1 MRVKIYLLTFAVAA
15 IFLSAC
21 TFVIDPSQVET
32 ELVTEPSPTPLVME
46 TAADVPR
53 ISVDEAK
60 AHFDNGT
67 ALFVDS
73 RSMSDYEA
81 AHIVGAMPILSV
93 SPYAETSELMDSEL
107 EGKELIITYCT

>member
-1 MRVKIYLLTFAVAA
+1 MRVRIFLLTFAVAA

-21 TFVIDPSQVET
+21 TLVIDPSQMET
-32 ELVTEPSPTPLVME
+32 ALVTEPSPTPLVME
-46 TAADVPR
+46 IAADVPR

-60 AHFDNGT
+60 QHFDNGT

-73 RSMSDYEA
+73 RSMSDYDA
-81 AHIVGAMPILSV
+81 AHIAGALPVLSV
-93 SPYAETSELMDSEL
+93 SPYAETSELVDSEM